1 MPPSL
6 PRRSGRPHIAVSGS
20 ARDPAAGTGSVT
32 SCHGNGARAATRPAR
47 PQPPHVLP
55 TPRLRAWAWAVLA
68 AILPA
73 TILPADAA
81 RFWRW
86 RGEDGV
92 THYGDRPPADAAHRQ
107 AAESF
112 RYHRQSGP
120 PVQLRLVDRGSHHE
134 VHAGN
139 RLPGPVQVELRLRQG
154 DNVTGVP
161 AMPVRTTL
169 AAASETV
176 VARLYVLDPRRGST
190 FDVVLEQM
198 PGDPEARPLDH
209 EYRLPFEYGRVRV
222 DQGFGGRF
230 SHDDVQNRHAV
241 DFAVPEGT
249 PVLAAR
255 EGIVLQVESDF
266 AGTGLDRERY
276 GGRANYVRIL
286 HADGSMALYAHLK
299 PEGVLVRVGQRVRQ
313 GQQVALSGNTGFST
327 APHLHFVVQ
336 VNRGMHLESVPF
348 RMFGTLGELDFSHT
362 GTTPAR

>member
-1 MPPSL
+1 
-6 PRRSGRPHIAVSGS
+6 
-20 ARDPAAGTGSVT
+20 
-32 SCHGNGARAATRPAR
+32 
-47 PQPPHVLP
+47 
-55 TPRLRAWAWAVLA
+55 
-68 AILPA
+68 
-73 TILPADAA
+73 
-81 RFWRW
+81 RW
-86 RGEDGV
+86 RGQDGV
-92 THYGDRPPADAAHRQ
+92 THYGDRPPADAAGQQDARTFH
-107 AAESF
+107 
-112 RYHRQSGP
+112 YHRQSGP

-154 DNVTGVP
+154 DNVTSVP
-161 AMPVRTTL
+161 AMPVLTTL
-169 AAASETV
+169 AAGSDTI
-176 VARLYVLDPRRGST
+176 VARLYVLDPRRGSA

-198 PGDPEARPLDH
+198 PGDPQARPLDH

-222 DQGFGGRF
+222 DQGFGGNF
-230 SHDDVQNRHAV
+230 SHDDRQNRHAV

-255 EGIVLQVESDF
+255 EGVVMQVESDF

-313 GQQVALSGNTGFST
+313 GQQIALSGNTGFST

-348 RMFGTLGELDFSHT
+348 RMFGTLGELDFSSA
-362 GTTPAR
+362 GATPPR

>member
-1 MPPSL
+1 MTRAARLLAASALALVLLATSL
-6 PRRSGRPHIAVSGS
+6 P
-20 ARDPAAGTGSVT
+20 AG
-32 SCHGNGARAATRPAR
+32 
-47 PQPPHVLP
+47 
-55 TPRLRAWAWAVLA
+55 
-68 AILPA
+68 
-73 TILPADAA
+73 AA

-86 RGEDGV
+86 QGEDGV
-92 THYGDRPPADAAHRQ
+92 THYGDRPPEHAGNV

-112 RYHRQSGP
+112 HYRREHGP
-120 PVQLRLVDRGSHHE
+120 PVELRLVDRGSHHE
-134 VHAGN
+134 VRAGN
-139 RLPGPVQVELRLRQG
+139 RLPGPVEVELRLARG

-169 AAASETV
+169 PASSETV
-176 VARLYVLDPRRGST
+176 VARLYTLDPRRGSS

-198 PGDPEARPLDH
+198 PGDPRARPLPDY
-209 EYRLPFEYGRVRV
+209 EYRLPFQYARVRV

-230 SHDDVQNRHAV
+230 SHDDLQNRHAV

-255 EGIVLQVESDF
+255 EGVVLQVESDF

-313 GQQVALSGNTGFST
+313 GQQIALSGNTGFST

-336 VNRGMHLESVPF
+336 VNRGMRLESIPF
-348 RMFGTLGELDFSHT
+348 RMFGALGELDFN
-362 GTTPAR
+362 GAGPLPAP